1 MKYTGGETHIKK
13 LIQQLVFSV
22 CFSASLREER
32 HYVMFMSSETTN
44 RMPIWAKLDQ
54 IEGFV
59 FYFAVNFDGTAL
71 KIFEAP
77 CRSWVSVELIGRNQ
91 DAKLSSY

>member
-1 MKYTGGETHIKK
+1 
-13 LIQQLVFSV
+13 
-22 CFSASLREER
+22 
-32 HYVMFMSSETTN
+32 
-44 RMPIWAKLDQ
+44 MPIWAKLDQ

-77 CRSWVSVELIGRNQ
+77 AGVGSLW
-91 DAKLSSY
+91 SSLGETRMPSFPRIDQLPNYIIDDMDNNTIIYH